1 MAYKI
6 EVDEVGNYIEYL
18 RKFKKKL
25 ESELLQF
32 EKDLKNAHEFWD
44 DNNYEETIKAKEIV
58 AKEHKKLID
67 AIETSLKKL
76 KQMHMEYETYLKR
89 GKR

>member
-25 ESELLQF
+25 ESELAQF
-32 EKDLKNAHEFWD
+32 EKDLKNAHEYWD
-44 DNNYEETIKAKEIV
+44 DNNYEETVK
-58 AKEHKKLID
+58 
-67 AIETSLKKL
+67 
-76 KQMHMEYETYLKR
+76 
-89 GKR
+89 G

>member
-1 MAYKI
+1 MAYKV

-76 KQMHMEYETYLKR
+76 KQMHQEYEKYLRRK
-89 GKR
+89 

>member
-76 KQMHMEYETYLKR
+76 KHMHMEYETYLKR

>member
-6 EVDEVGNYIEYL
+6 DVDKVGEYIEYL

-25 ESELLQF
+25 EGELLEF
-32 EKDLKNAHEFWD
+32 EKSLKSAHDFWD

-58 AKEHKKLID
+58 AKEHKKLIA
-67 AIETSLKKL
+67 AIEESLKKL
-76 KQMHMEYETYLKR
+76 KQMHSEYEKYLRK
-89 GKR
+89 K

>member
-32 EKDLKNAHEFWD
+32 EKDLKNAHEYWD
-44 DNNYEETIKAKEIV
+44 DNNYEETVKAKEIV
-58 AKEHKKLID
+58 AKEHKKLIV
-67 AIETSLKKL
+67 AIEASLKKL
-76 KQMHMEYETYLKR
+76 KQMHMEYEKYLRRK
-89 GKR
+89 

>member
-32 EKDLKNAHEFWD
+32 EKDLKNANEFWD

-67 AIETSLKKL
+67 AIEASIKKL